1 MNGVTVGTLKAG
13 SAYFALVFGAGFML
27 GAIRVPL
34 LVPRLGERMA
44 ELLEM
49 PLTCIVIW
57 WSARF
62 VIRRYALP
70 AALLP
75 RLGAGLL
82 ALLLLVGAELLL
94 TVALQERSVGEYL
107 ESRDPISGSVYL
119 AMLVLFTAMPS
130 LLAWGGT
137 MTQPDPPP

>member
-34 LVPRLGERMA
+34 LV
-44 ELLEM
+44 
-49 PLTCIVIW
+49 
-57 WSARF
+57 
-62 VIRRYALP
+62 
-70 AALLP
+70 P